1 MDRFEAMRLFARVV
15 ERRSFTKAAAD
26 LALPRSTATEA
37 VQQLEARLGVRLLQ
51 RTTRSV
57 APTLDGEAYYRRCL
71 KLLDEL
77 DETENAFR
85 RASPRG
91 ELRVDVQGALARR
104 FLLPGLPAFLATY
117 PELRLRMTEGDR
129 LVDLV
134 AEGVDCVLRLGTPA
148 DGAPSSSGMAA
159 RRVALLPEVTCAAP
173 AYVDRHGAP
182 QSPADLARHHM
193 VGFSRP
199 DGGWHPLEV
208 TEGAAVRQVAVPAA
222 VVVSSAESSLAMGLL
237 GLGLI
242 QVPRYR
248 AEEHLASGALV
259 EVLTA
264 HPPTP
269 TPVNLLWPR
278 DRQLSARTRV
288 FIDWAAERLAGAGC

>member
-26 LALPRSTATEA
+26 LSLPRSTATEA

-57 APTLDGEAYYRRCL
+57 TPTLDGEAYYRRCL

-104 FLLPGLPAFLATY
+104 FLLPGLPEFLATY

-148 DGAPSSSGMAA
+148 DSAPSSSAMAA

-173 AYVDRHGAP
+173 AYIGRYGAP
-182 QSPADLARHHM
+182 RTPADLPRHQM
-193 VGFSRP
+193 VGFARP

-208 TEGAAVRQVAVPAA
+208 TDGAVVRQVAVPAA

-269 TPVNLLWPR
+269 TPVHLLWPR
-278 DRQLSARTRV
+278 DRQLSARSRV
-288 FIDWAAERLAGAGC
+288 FIDWAAARLAGAG

>member
-1 MDRFEAMRLFARVV
+1 MDRFEAMRLFARIV
-15 ERRSFTKAAAD
+15 ERRSFTHAAAD

-71 KLLDEL
+71 KLLEDL

-104 FLLPGLPAFLATY
+104 FLLPGLPDFLARY

-129 LVDLV
+129 LIDLV

-148 DGAPSSSGMAA
+148 DGAMAH

-173 AYVDRHGAP
+173 AYVERHGAP
-182 QSPADLARHHM
+182 TTPADLSSHHM

-208 TEGAAVRQVAVPAA
+208 TEDGAVRQVAVRADI
-222 VVVSSAESSLAMGLL
+222 VVSSAESSLAMGLL

-259 EVLTA
+259 EVLAA

-269 TPVNLLWPR
+269 TPVCLLWPR

-288 FIDWAAERLAGAGC
+288 FIDWAAERLKAAG

>member
-1 MDRFEAMRLFARVV
+1 VDRFEAMRLFARIV
-15 ERRSFTKAAAD
+15 ERRSFTRAAAD
-26 LALPRSTATEA
+26 LSLPRSTATEA

-51 RTTRSV
+51 RTTRAV

-71 KLLDEL
+71 KLLEDL

-85 RASPRG
+85 RATPRG

-104 FLLPGLPAFLATY
+104 FLLPGLPDFLAAY

-134 AEGVDCVLRLGTPA
+134 AEGVDCVLRIGSPA
-148 DGAPSSSGMAA
+148 DSAMAA

-173 AYVDRHGAP
+173 AYVERHGAP
-182 QSPADLARHHM
+182 VSPADLSRHQM

-208 TEGAAVRQVAVPAA
+208 IENGVARQVLVPAK
-222 VVVSSAESSLAMGLL
+222 VVVSSAESSLALGLL

-248 AEEHLASGALV
+248 ADEHLASGALV
-259 EVLTA
+259 EVLA
-264 HPPTP
+264 NHPPTP
-269 TPVNLLWPR
+269 TPVHLLWPR
-278 DRQLSARTRV
+278 DRQLSPRTRV
-288 FIDWAAERLAGAGC
+288 FIDWAAERLARAA

>member
-26 LALPRSTATEA
+26 LSLPRSTATEA

-71 KLLDEL
+71 KLLDQL

-104 FLLPGLPAFLATY
+104 FLLPGLPEFLATY

-148 DGAPSSSGMAA
+148 DSGPSSSAMAA

-173 AYVDRHGAP
+173 AYIDRHGAP
-182 QSPADLARHHM
+182 RTPDDLSRHQM
-193 VGFSRP
+193 VGFARP

-208 TEGAAVRQVAVPAA
+208 TEGGAVRQVAVPAA

-269 TPVNLLWPR
+269 TPVHLLWPR

-288 FIDWAAERLAGAGC
+288 FIAWAAGRMAGAG

>member
-1 MDRFEAMRLFARVV
+1 MRLFARIV
-15 ERRSFTKAAAD
+15 ERRSFTRAAAD
-26 LALPRSTATEA
+26 LSLPRSTATEA

-57 APTLDGEAYYRRCL
+57 VPTLDGEAYYRRCL
-71 KLLDEL
+71 KLLDDL
-77 DETENAFR
+77 DETENAFC

-104 FLLPGLPAFLATY
+104 FLLPGLPAFLAAY

-148 DGAPSSSGMAA
+148 ESGPSGGMAA
-159 RRVALLPEVTCAAP
+159 RRVAVLPEITCAAP
-173 AYVDRHGAP
+173 AYVERHGAP
-182 QSPADLARHHM
+182 RTPADLSRHRM

-199 DGGWHPLEV
+199 EGGWHPLEV
-208 TEGAAVRQVAVPAA
+208 TENGAVRQVQVSADI
-222 VVVSSAESSLAMGLL
+222 VVSSAESSLAMGLL

-242 QVPRYR
+242 QLPRYR
-248 AEEHLASGALV
+248 AEEHLACGALV
-259 EVLTA
+259 EVLA
-264 HPPTP
+264 DHPPTP
-269 TPVNLLWPR
+269 TPVHLLWPR

-288 FIDWAAERLAGAGC
+288 FIDWAAARFEGVG

>member
-1 MDRFEAMRLFARVV
+1 MDRFEAMRLFARIV

-26 LALPRSTATEA
+26 LSLPRSTATEA

-51 RTTRSV
+51 RTTRAV
-57 APTLDGEAYYRRCL
+57 TPTLDGEAYYRRCL
-71 KLLDEL
+71 KLLEEL

-85 RASPRG
+85 RATPRG

-104 FLLPGLPAFLATY
+104 FLLPGLPDFLARY

-148 DGAPSSSGMAA
+148 DGAPSSGAMAA

-173 AYVDRHGAP
+173 AYVERHGAP
-182 QSPADLARHHM
+182 TSPADLPRHRM
-193 VGFSRP
+193 VGFARP

-208 TEGAAVRQVAVPAA
+208 TENGAVRQVQVPAE

-248 AEEHLASGALV
+248 AQEHLASGALV
-259 EVLTA
+259 EVLAA

-269 TPVNLLWPR
+269 TPVHLLWPR
-278 DRQLSARTRV
+278 DRQLSPRTRV
-288 FIDWAAERLAGAGC
+288 FIDWAAEQLAKAGD

>member
-1 MDRFEAMRLFARVV
+1 MEPAVDRFDAMRLFARIV
-15 ERRSFTKAAAD
+15 ERRSFTQAAAD

-57 APTLDGEAYYRRCL
+57 VPTLDGEAYYRRCL
-71 KLLDEL
+71 TLLDAL

-104 FLLPGLPAFLATY
+104 FLLPGLPAFLAAY

-129 LVDLV
+129 LIDLV

-148 DGAPSSSGMAA
+148 DGAMAA
-159 RRVALLPEVTCAAP
+159 RRVALLPEATCAAP
-173 AYVDRHGAP
+173 AYVERHGAP
-182 QSPADLARHHM
+182 ETPADLARHHM
-193 VGFSRP
+193 VGFSRA

-208 TEGAAVRQVAVPAA
+208 TEAGAVRQIPVRAE

-242 QVPRYR
+242 QLPRYR

-259 EVLTA
+259 EVLKDHA
-264 HPPTP
+264 PTP

-288 FIDWAAERLAGAGC
+288 FIDWAASRFEGMG

>member
-1 MDRFEAMRLFARVV
+1 MRLFARIV
-15 ERRSFTKAAAD
+15 ERRSFSRAAAD

-71 KLLDEL
+71 ALLDAL

-85 RASPRG
+85 HASPRG

-104 FLLPGLPAFLATY
+104 FLLPGLPDFLATY

-129 LVDLV
+129 LIDLV
-134 AEGVDCVLRLGTPA
+134 AEGVDCVLRVGEPA
-148 DGAPSSSGMAA
+148 DSNMAA

-173 AYVDRHGAP
+173 AYIARHGVPASPAQLDRH
-182 QSPADLARHHM
+182 RM
-193 VGFSRP
+193 VGFSRA

-208 TEGAAVRQVAVPAA
+208 TEAGGAVRQVDVDVDAA

-242 QVPRYR
+242 QLPRYR
-248 AEEHLASGALV
+248 AQEHLSSGALV
-259 EVLTA
+259 EVLA
-264 HPPTP
+264 DHPPTP
-269 TPVNLLWPR
+269 TPVHLLWPR
-278 DRQLSARTRV
+278 DRQLSPRTRV
-288 FIDWAAERLAGAGC
+288 FIDWAAERLAQA

>member
-1 MDRFEAMRLFARVV
+1 MDRFEAMRLFTRIV
-15 ERRSFTKAAAD
+15 ERRSFTQAAAD

-134 AEGVDCVLRLGTPA
+134 AEGVDCVLRLGAPA
-148 DGAPSSSGMAA
+148 DSHMAA
-159 RRVALLPEVTCAAP
+159 RRVALLAEVTCAAP
-173 AYVDRHGAP
+173 AYIDRHGAP
-182 QSPADLARHHM
+182 ASPADLARHRM
-193 VGFSRP
+193 VGFARP

-208 TEGAAVRQVAVPAA
+208 TEGDAVRQVQVPAD

-248 AEEHLASGALV
+248 ADEHLASGALV

-269 TPVNLLWPR
+269 TPVHLLWPR

-288 FIDWAAERLAGAGC
+288 FIDWAAERLKAAG

>member
-1 MDRFEAMRLFARVV
+1 MDRFEAMRLFTRVV
-15 ERRSFTKAAAD
+15 ERRSFTQAAAD

-104 FLLPGLPAFLATY
+104 FLLPGLPAFLAIY

-134 AEGVDCVLRLGTPA
+134 AEGVDCVLRVGTP
-148 DGAPSSSGMAA
+148 SESNMAA

-173 AYVDRHGAP
+173 AYVERRGAP
-182 QSPADLARHHM
+182 ASPADLARHRM
-193 VGFSRP
+193 VGFARP

-208 TEGAAVRQVAVPAA
+208 TEGDAVRQVQVPAD

-248 AEEHLASGALV
+248 ADEHLASGALV

-269 TPVNLLWPR
+269 TPVHLLWPR

-288 FIDWAAERLAGAGC
+288 FIDWAAERLKAAG

>member
-1 MDRFEAMRLFARVV
+1 MEAILDRFEAMRLFARVV

-26 LALPRSTATEA
+26 LSLPRSTATEA

-91 ELRVDVQGALARR
+91 ELRVDVQGPLARR
-104 FLLPGLPAFLATY
+104 FLLPGLPEFLAAY

-148 DGAPSSSGMAA
+148 DGHMAA

-173 AYVDRHGAP
+173 AYIERHGAP
-182 QSPADLARHHM
+182 QTPGDLSRHHM
-193 VGFSRP
+193 VGFARP

-208 TEGAAVRQVAVPAA
+208 TDDGAVRQLQVPAA

-259 EVLTA
+259 EVLAA

-288 FIDWAAERLAGAGC
+288 FIDWAAGRMAGAGC

>member
-1 MDRFEAMRLFARVV
+1 MDRFEAMRLFARIV
-15 ERRSFTKAAAD
+15 ERRSFTQAAAD
-26 LALPRSTATEA
+26 LSLPRSTATEA

-57 APTLDGEAYYRRCL
+57 TPTLDGEAYYRRCL
-71 KLLDEL
+71 QLLDAL

-104 FLLPGLPAFLATY
+104 FLLPGLPEFLATY
-117 PELRLRMTEGDR
+117 PELRLRITEGDR
-129 LVDLV
+129 LIDLV
-134 AEGVDCVLRLGTPA
+134 AEGVDCVLRLGAPA
-148 DGAPSSSGMAA
+148 DSGMAA

-173 AYVDRHGAP
+173 AYIERHGAP
-182 QSPADLARHHM
+182 QTPGDLSRHQM
-193 VGFSRP
+193 VGFARP

-208 TEGAAVRQVAVPAA
+208 TEDGAVRQVAMRAD

-242 QVPRYR
+242 QLPRYR

-259 EVLTA
+259 EVLA
-264 HPPTP
+264 DHPPTP

-288 FIDWAAERLAGAGC
+288 FIDWAAERLAVAA